1 MAHYAPTTFTN
12 KMTAERWLANE
23 RDLIERAA
31 ALGEPWISP
40 RTRSFCHNHERNI
53 GRLRQAMDRATKR
66 QTAHAHSLLIVVEDH
81 IAPELG
87 KLPIDK
93 VTSQL
98 VRNWYAK
105 TLTDK
110 PTMHAH
116 AYGLLSSICNTAIKD
131 GLIERNPCQINGA
144 MHAKT
149 NRESRFWKLARSPH

>member
-1 MAHYAPTTFTN
+1 MASRGSPP
-12 KMTAERWLANE
+12 ERVAFATITKETLADYGK
-23 RDLIERAA
+23 RWIEQRNVK
-31 ALGEPWISP
+31 P
-40 RTRSFCHNHERNI
+40 RTRIHY
-53 GRLRQAMDRATKR
+53 
-66 QTAHAHSLLIVVEDH
+66 SLLWKDH

-87 KLPIDK
+87 RLPIDK

-110 PTMHAH
+110 TTMRAH
-116 AYGLLSSICNTAIKD
+116 AYGLLSSICNTAVKD

-149 NRESRFWKLARSPH
+149 NREITILEVGEIAALADTVRPERFKALVLISAW